1 MYHTLYVM
9 YMPHFFYPFICLW
22 TLGFLL
28 PWHFVL
34 LGIKSWVPI
43 QLAWPYMIWSL
54 TITLASLHNKLLFT
68 APQPHSPALQGGFL
82 LSLQDSRTSLWG
94 SSWLLSR
101 FLTQGH
107 PHTSLLRALPWPPN
121 LTPTASAPPPP
132 PVHCA
137 DPYPSITFTAWHYL
151 CFYELITCFPTR
163 KKLQEGRDFVSNHWV
178 LSIWNRK

>member
-121 LTPTASAPPPP
+121 LTPTASAPPA
-132 PVHCA
+132 CA
-137 DPYPSITFTAWHYL
+137 LRWSISLHNIYCLTLFVFLWIDYL
-151 CFYELITCFPTR
+151 FPNQ
-163 KKLQEGRDFVSNHWV
+163 KKTPRRQGFCL
-178 LSIWNRK
+178 